1 MTSDASWIDSMPE
14 IYQSALGPAL
24 FDPYGS
30 LLASKLAAMAPT
42 QVLELAAGTG
52 AATAQLVR
60 ALPDATI
67 VATDLNAAMVEWGRQ
82 HVPERRLAGRRR
94 PCTLSFDD
102 GSYDAV
108 VCQFGVMFFPD
119 RPAAF
124 AETARVLAPDGRF
137 VFTTW
142 DIVSA
147 SRFPYAMVESLE
159 ALLGSDAPNFLVRI
173 PHGYHDPDLIR
184 SDLAA
189 GGLVTQTLERV
200 VLRGR
205 AADARTLARGFAL
218 GSPLRFAL
226 AELGPLDELVDRL
239 GAEMTAR
246 LGEGPLEGDLT
257 AWLAKARH
265 Q

>member
-1 MTSDASWIDSMPE
+1 MTSDASWIDSMPGM
-14 IYQSALGPAL
+14 YQSALGPAL
-24 FDPYGS
+24 FDPYGL
-30 LLASKLAAMAPT
+30 LLATTVAALAPT
-42 QVLELAAGTG
+42 HVLELAAGTG
-52 AATAQLVR
+52 AATTQLVR
-60 ALPDATI
+60 ALPDASI
-67 VATDLNAAMVEWGRQ
+67 LATDLNPAMVEWGRQ
-82 HVPERRLAGRRR
+82 HVPGADWQVADAQD
-94 PCTLSFDD
+94 LSFDD

-142 DIVSA
+142 DIVSS
-147 SRFPYAMVESLE
+147 SRFPYAMVESL
-159 ALLGSDAPNFLVRI
+159 AAVLGSDAPSFLVRV
-173 PHGYHDPDLIR
+173 PHGYHDPDQVR

-189 GGLVTQTLERV
+189 GGLVTEALERV

-218 GSPLRFAL
+218 GTPLRFAL
-226 AELGPLDELVDRL
+226 EELGPLDELVDRL

-246 LGEGPLEGDLT
+246 LGEGSLEGDLT
-257 AWLAKARH
+257 AWLAQARR